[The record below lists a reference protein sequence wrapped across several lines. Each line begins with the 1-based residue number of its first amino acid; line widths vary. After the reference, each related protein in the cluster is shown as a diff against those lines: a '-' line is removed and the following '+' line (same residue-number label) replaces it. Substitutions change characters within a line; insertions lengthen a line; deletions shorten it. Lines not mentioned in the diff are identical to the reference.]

1 MTKFKI
7 VTDSTVEL
15 SNEEIKQYSIT
26 VVPLSSM
33 IANILYYDG
42 VTITKAEFLEKMK
55 KSHELPK
62 SSQPAMGTF
71 LDTYNELTADGS
83 AVLSIHVAETLSG
96 TVNSAHQAANLTHGK
111 VTVIDSEFC
120 ARAMAFQVLE
130 AAKCAEAGLSIEETL
145 QRLEEIKKR
154 TLLYITVVDLE
165 NMIKGGRIGKTMGR
179 VTSWLNIKAN
189 LQMINGVLTPDMK
202 GRGTKSIVKR
212 YEEIIAE
219 LKKNHVEMEA
229 IGVTHAGLSDYSDQI
244 IRMLQ
249 EAFPEAEFFI
259 SYASASVMTH
269 AGPDA
274 ISVQFLTK
282 K

>member
-26 VVPLSSM
+26 IVPLSSM

-189 LQMINGVLTPDMK
+189 LQMIDGVLTPDMK

-249 EAFPEAEFFI
+249 EAFPEAQFFI

-274 ISVQFLTK
+274 ISVQFLAK

>member
-71 LDTYNELTADGS
+71 LDTYNELTAEGS
-83 AVLSIHVAETLSG
+83 EVLSIHVAETLSG

-130 AAKCAEAGLSIEETL
+130 AAKCAEAGLSIKETL

-189 LQMINGVLTPDMK
+189 LQMIDGVLTPDMR

-212 YEEIIAE
+212 YEAIIAE

-229 IGVTHAGLSDYSDQI
+229 IGVTHTGLSDYSDQI

-249 EAFPEAEFFI
+249 EAFPKAEFFI
-259 SYASASVMTH
+259 SYASASVITH
-269 AGPDA
+269 AGPNA